1 MTLYLSL
8 IKTYIIFI
16 LFSVIISIFGSVF
29 IYIYQKHSK
38 KKWNLT
44 LLEYGIISYAVGILI
59 YIFISYI
66 LNLFEIFNFYTAY
79 LPFLIISSTFL
90 LFILKKKKIRNTLT
104 QIKRYLSSNYK
115 SIFIHILILF
125 IIYLFQFIT
134 FWIKTSES
142 SALLARDT
150 YYWTKHV
157 LYLNEN
163 GIVNYSEHGSTYPWG
178 FFLFCSGNILISNSF
193 TTTYFFMKFACFPFL
208 NFYILV
214 MFSISKR
221 VFKKNAIIFFCL
233 FSILAQIFFIY
244 RTMMFLSSSIAL
256 LLILISFL
264 ILLTETPNY
273 LLCFIISATFLI
285 NPVYSLYFVIILA
298 FYYIIKIKIS
308 NRNRI
313 LIIKE
318 SLLIMLL
325 SIFFVVPYIL
335 SVSFFYSKDLIDL
348 FRTFSG
354 LFEIQNYNQLDTLV
368 NAPLNSRPNK
378 FLLSLSNFI
387 FYDIQFI
394 LYFGFIILGPGLG
407 LFYKKRKLEGNSRK
421 IINFLKVGYVIMI
434 LVLLSP
440 FFLFSISFFR
450 VYFIRILEVSVPFL
464 ILLLGLTFEWG
475 LSVFGR
481 VWEKIKLNHIN
492 LKKKVEKT
500 EFNKRVLS
508 LPFFLIIFMFTSNL
522 LAYNYTSINIRSRY
536 YYDDSLV
543 ECVFFIN
550 RNIEPESNIA
560 VYEIYSLSQ
569 HAGAI
574 YYLLYKYNLE
584 YYQFIGNT
592 SFNDFWDFLQMN
604 SINNLIINL
613 SSFDQDFIDDFS
625 SNSTFNILVGEST
638 SSDFTLYEIL

>member
-90 LFILKKKKIRNTLT
+90 LFIFKKKKIQNILT

-115 SIFIHILILF
+115 NIITYISILF
-125 IIYLFQFIT
+125 IIYIFQFIT
-134 FWIKTSES
+134 FWGIISES
-142 SALLARDT
+142 SSLLARDT
-150 YYWTKHV
+150 YYWTKQI

-163 GIVNYSEHGSTYPWG
+163 STVSYSGHSSMYPMG
-178 FFLFCSGNILISNSF
+178 FILFCSGNLLISNNF
-193 TTTYFFMKFACFPFL
+193 TTTYYFMKFACFPFL

-221 VFKKNAIIFFCL
+221 VFKKNTIIFFCL
-233 FSILAQIFFIY
+233 FSILGHIYFIY
-244 RTMMFLSSSIAL
+244 RTMMFQSSSIAV

-285 NPVYSLYFVIILA
+285 NPVYSFYFVITLV

-313 LIIKE
+313 LIFKK
-318 SLLIMLL
+318 SLLVMLL
-325 SIFFVVPYIL
+325 SIFFVIPYIL
-335 SVSFFYSKDLIDL
+335 SVIFFYSQDLIAL
-348 FRTFSG
+348 FQSFSSF
-354 LFEIQNYNQLDTLV
+354 FEIQNYNQFNIPV
-368 NAPLNSRPNK
+368 NAPLNSQPK
-378 FLLSLSNFI
+378 IFLLNLSNFI

-394 LYFGFIILGPGLG
+394 LYFGFIILGPGLV
-407 LFYKKRKLEGNSRK
+407 LFYKKRKLEGNCRK
-421 IINFLKVGYVIMI
+421 IINFLKVGYVIMN

-440 FFLFSISFFR
+440 FLLFSIRFFR

-475 LSVFGR
+475 LSVSGKL
-481 VWEKIKLNHIN
+481 WEKIKLNHIN

-508 LPFFLIIFMFTSNL
+508 LPFFLIIFMFISNL

-543 ECVFFIN
+543 DCVFFIN
-550 RNIEPESNIA
+550 ENIEPESNIA
-560 VYEIYSLSQ
+560 VYEFYSLSR
-569 HAGAI
+569 HVGAI

-625 SNSTFNILVGEST
+625 SNSTFYKLGGGSLSGVI
-638 SSDFTLYEIL
+638 TLYEIL